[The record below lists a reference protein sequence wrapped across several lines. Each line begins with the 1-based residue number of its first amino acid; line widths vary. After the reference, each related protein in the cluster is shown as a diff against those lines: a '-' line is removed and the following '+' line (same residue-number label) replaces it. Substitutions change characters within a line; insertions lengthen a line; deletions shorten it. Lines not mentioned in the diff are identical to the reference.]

1 MDGGGSQ
8 QPSFNTGNSS
18 SSSGWPPSP
27 MGQSSMGQNSQYNPF
42 QLQSYTPQNQQSWQ
56 SMSPSF
62 NAFSQLSAQGQQT
75 PLTNQQGINAA
86 MQQQT
91 ALQAAQPTS
100 APVQNFTLADA
111 NQTAGLPAA
120 GQAAPAEQSPTS
132 IFNPPA
138 PVAAPVAPAMGTP
151 LSYIDWGNQPGKES
165 TVRAQFVT
173 PTSAMKDQNY
183 QKYLATFKPQ

>member
-1 MDGGGSQ
+1 MEGGGSQ
-8 QPSFNTGNSS
+8 QPSYNMGNSS
-18 SSSGWPPSP
+18 SGSGWPP
-27 MGQSSMGQNSQYNPF
+27 SSMGQNSQYNPF
-42 QLQSYTPQNQQSWQ
+42 QMQSYTPQNQQSWQ

-100 APVQNFTLADA
+100 APAQNFTLADA
-111 NQTAGLPAA
+111 NQTAGLPVG
-120 GQAAPAEQSPTS
+120 GQTLPAQQSSAS

-138 PVAAPVAPAMGTP
+138 PTASAASSNPT
-151 LSYIDWGNQPGKES
+151 Y
-165 TVRAQFVT
+165 AQFWST
-173 PTSAMKDQNY
+173 PSLSANY
-183 QKYLATFKPQ
+183 DRSNYTDAQRQHIYNKIYPATK